1 MNIGIVS
8 DSHGKADQL
17 GRALIALRHRGADVV
32 VHCGDVGGTACIRV
46 LGQSGVK
53 AYVVAGNMD
62 RPPEPLAAVAAG
74 EDVEF
79 QWRSVE
85 VPLDDGRFL
94 AATHGHDADL
104 LAELVAGGQFP
115 YVCHGHTHHRRDDR
129 IGSVRVINPGALA
142 HANPAASVA
151 LLDTEADMVSFIE
164 EF

>member
-8 DSHGKADQL
+8 DSHGRADTV
-17 GRALIALRHRGADVV
+17 GRALTALRDRGADVV
-32 VHCGDVGGTACIRV
+32 VHCGDVGGPACIRA
-46 LGQSGVK
+46 LGQSGLK

-62 RPPEPLAAVAAG
+62 RPREQLAVVAAG

-79 QWRSVE
+79 QWRSVD
-85 VPLDDGRFL
+85 VPLGDGRFL
-94 AATHGHDADL
+94 AVTHGHDAVL
-104 LAELVAGGQFP
+104 LAELVAGGRFS
-115 YVCHGHTHHRRDDR
+115 YVCHGHTHQRRDER

-151 LLDTEADMVSFIE
+151 LLDTEADIVSFIE